1 MSNIPESGLR
11 PDSLLQANFL
21 SPEPTGNEPVRAT
34 TPQPSSSIPARATS
48 PQPSINLPTRE
59 QLIKAMKQRQ
69 REQREEDFD
78 EMDAETSVEYT
89 PPPRRVSVLR
99 PNRRRSKST
108 GDAMA
113 GVDKN
118 ATRKRAETVTAGTS
132 GMLDNL
138 GIEEEDLLAD
148 SIDRELRRLK
158 GPNHTVGISS
168 PSYVVLTNRTTLN
181 YVYSLFF
188 LRNTMFESDLKLFML
203 VRPKIK
209 CLIQILR
216 ETSTLARHGV
226 PFAGPLIWLVP
237 SDYD

>member
-1 MSNIPESGLR
+1 MSVDREGGEPSGSVDISGPHKQDDAMEVEAENKVSNISENELR
-11 PDSLLQANFL
+11 PESLLQANFL

-48 PQPSINLPTRE
+48 PQPSVNMPTRE

-108 GDAMA
+108 GDAMT
-113 GVDKN
+113 GVDRN
-118 ATRKRAETVTAGTS
+118 ATRKRADTVTAGPG

-158 GPNHTVGISS
+158 GPNHTVGVT
-168 PSYVVLTNRTTLN
+168 PR
-181 YVYSLFF
+181 
-188 LRNTMFESDLKLFML
+188 
-203 VRPKIK
+203 
-209 CLIQILR
+209 
-216 ETSTLARHGV
+216 
-226 PFAGPLIWLVP
+226 
-237 SDYD
+237 